1 MFSHCGSVKKSS
13 SHKIS
18 CEGSTS
24 DIEGYKFSYV
34 RYICVIIGCILSG
47 GLLRLL
53 FHWFPHWMLWCTH
66 KVCDL
71 NEADKVKIKD
81 ISGIYIHK
89 VQYPTRGKPRSQYH
103 NSTTDAFL
111 EKQNERPYIIHKKLK
126 YIWNFESENFELLQN
141 WDERPY
147 DEVLNA
153 PTLTTDLIETRRN
166 LYGINKIDVSL
177 TPIMRLV
184 LNGCLTPFHC
194 FQVFSCVIW
203 FCVEY
208 EIYATC
214 IAVFSVTSLIFQVY
228 ELRKNER
235 ALKKTVCISS
245 KVTVCRRRDGEDDF
259 MLVDST
265 ELVPGDLIAIPSSGC
280 LMQCD
285 AVLLMGN
292 CIVNESSLTGESLP
306 ITKIPLPNGQ
316 YENTTFDFRSCPR
329 HILFSGTSVIQT
341 RGDINK
347 RVLAVVIRTGFMT
360 TKGELVRSI
369 MFPKPMKFK
378 FTQDAYQFLG
388 ALCGVALVG
397 LCVSVYLMYWNKKEL
412 YYIILRPLDLVTI
425 VIPPILPVA
434 MSVGIVFAQRRLRN
448 HGIYCINPSVMNVC
462 GVINLTCFDKTG
474 TLTEDGLDLWGVVP
488 NRDGVLG
495 KPEFEPSKL
504 DYGPLVECM
513 ATCHSLTRI
522 DGVLSGDPLDV
533 KMFQSTKWEFIEVIS
548 EDQHNFD
555 LVISAI
561 VRPKEDECGDIF
573 EKIPYEIGIVRQFPF
588 SSSVQRMSV
597 ITRTL
602 NESQFHIYTKGAP
615 ETIEVLCRRDT
626 IPTNF
631 HSNLL
636 EFTREGFRVL
646 ALAWRPIKASYLRIM
661 RISRDRVEHNLLFL
675 GLLVMEN
682 RLKPESGPVI
692 KTLRQ
697 ANIRPVMVTGDHMLT
712 SLSVA
717 RDCEMIDELDRVV
730 IVTARPPPCPV
741 NDFDSDV
748 LNESQPIPV
757 PNNGLSTEKNPNNIQ
772 DATNA
777 GNNKNFSDD
786 LINSLVQF
794 HYAED
799 LHRPVT
805 EVATTNIQLK
815 RNLTKSDNRETSK
828 QSFSKRLKTRFNFG
842 RLQSPSKAFTSL
854 SALGN
859 SAIYHADSEK
869 VDNHTDYE
877 KCLFDKLDKHLDK
890 SDTFKYKDSAENRY
904 ALSIRMIDRP
914 DFHLAISGKTWSV
927 IQEHYPW
934 LIPKL
939 VVKGT
944 VFARFSPEQKAQ
956 VIEALQSVGYFV
968 SMCGDG
974 ANDCGALKVA
984 HAGISLSEA
993 EASIASPF
1001 TSKKQNISCVPMLIR
1016 EGRCALVTS
1025 FGTFKFMAGYS
1036 LIQSFS
1042 TIILFAIGSN
1052 LSEWEFLYCDFVII
1066 TTLSLTFGYTHAY
1079 PYLSAEPPTMRL
1091 LSMVTMISLFGQV
1104 IIGFIIQATAFI
1116 LIRFQSWYM
1125 PLYSYSNTAEY
1136 KNYENAAVFIVSTY
1150 QYIILAIAF
1159 SKGAP
1164 YRKSILTNYAFVLNI
1179 LVCFAL
1185 SLYLTT
1191 YPVNWILERLQLV
1204 RIPSIWFILILHSM
1218 VLANFMASY
1227 IVESI
1232 VDGVSFRRR
1241 IRRIRRALFP
1251 RRVERK
1257 AYERIREE
1265 IDRSAGV
1272 WPPLLRSASLQA
1284 LPRDLFTD
1292 ENLDVTTR
1300 PRSRRLSSAV
1310 SNDTDVDVAS
1320 VQSEIT
1326 DRRQLPF
1333 SSTDG
1338 DIGLHKVVSKHFSN
1352 QMSVNENPN
1361 QTFTLGG
1368 SLKKHNLSVDSL
1380 QHHTVYDP
1388 DVFDHSSVP
1397 STPSALE
1404 VPVIESMSSHLRNE
1418 GEENRE

>member
-1 MFSHCGSVKKSS
+1 
-13 SHKIS
+13 
-18 CEGSTS
+18 
-24 DIEGYKFSYV
+24 
-34 RYICVIIGCILSG
+34 
-47 GLLRLL
+47 
-53 FHWFPHWMLWCTH
+53 MLWCTH
-66 KVCDL
+66 KTCSL
-71 NEADKVKIKD
+71 KEADKVMIKD

-89 VQYPTRGKPRSQYH
+89 VHYPTKKSRPQCDS
-103 NSTTDAFL
+103 STTDAFL
-111 EKQNERPYIIHKKLK
+111 ENQTKHPYIIHKKLK
-126 YIWNFESENFELLQN
+126 YIWNFESEKYELLEC
-141 WDERPY
+141 WDKRPY
-147 DEVLNA
+147 HEVLNA
-153 PTLTTDLIETRRN
+153 PALTTDRIETRRS
-166 LYGINKIDVSL
+166 LYGINKIDVRL
-177 TPIMRLV
+177 TPIIRLV

-203 FCVEY
+203 YCVEY

-214 IAVFSVTSLIFQVY
+214 IIVFSVISLIFQVY

-235 ALKKTVCISS
+235 ALKRTVCVSS
-245 KVTVCRRRDGEDDF
+245 KVGVCRRYDGKDDF
-259 MLVDST
+259 RLVDST

-306 ITKIPLPNGQ
+306 ITKIPLSDGQ
-316 YENTTFDFRSCPR
+316 YENTTFDFRSCSR

-341 RGDINK
+341 RGDMNK

-378 FTQDAYQFLG
+378 FTQDVYQFLG
-388 ALCGVALVG
+388 ALCGVALVS
-397 LCVSVYLMYWNKKEL
+397 LCVTIYLMYWNKKEL
-412 YYIILRPLDLVTI
+412 YYIILRPLDIVTI
-425 VIPPILPVA
+425 VIPPVLPVA

-488 NRDGVLG
+488 NRDGVLE

-504 DYGPLVECM
+504 DYGPLIECM
-513 ATCHSLTRI
+513 ATCHSLTQI

-561 VRPKEDECGDIF
+561 VRPKDDECGDASK
-573 EKIPYEIGIVRQFPF
+573 KIPYEIGIVRQFPF

-730 IVTARPPPCPV
+730 IVTARPPPCPG
-741 NDFDSDV
+741 NEFTSDV
-748 LNESQPIPV
+748 LNENQPIPV
-757 PNNGLSTEKNPNNIQ
+757 PNIGFSTEKNPSNIQ
-772 DATNA
+772 DVTNA
-777 GNNKNFSDD
+777 GNNQNFSND

-799 LHRPVT
+799 LNRPVT

-815 RNLTKSDNRETSK
+815 RNLTKTDNRETSK
-828 QSFSKRLKTRFNFG
+828 QSFSKRLKTTFNIG
-842 RLQSPSKAFTSL
+842 RLQSPSKAFTGSLTVGDVINNIDPKDIENRADFEKGLYRSSTENRHSL
-854 SALGN
+854 S
-859 SAIYHADSEK
+859 IQ
-869 VDNHTDYE
+869 
-877 KCLFDKLDKHLDK
+877 
-890 SDTFKYKDSAENRY
+890 
-904 ALSIRMIDRP
+904 MIDRP
-914 DFHLAISGKTWSV
+914 NFHLALSGKTWSV

-956 VIEALQSVGYFV
+956 VVEALQSVGYFV

-1025 FGTFKFMAGYS
+1025 FGMFKFMAGYS

-1042 TIILFAIGSN
+1042 IMLLFVVGSN
-1052 LSEWEFLYCDFVII
+1052 FSQWQYLHCDFVII
-1066 TTLSLTFGYTHAY
+1066 TTLGLTFGYTHAY
-1079 PYLSAEPPTMRL
+1079 PHLSAEPPTMRL
-1091 LSMVTMISLFGQV
+1091 LSMVTMTSLFGQV
-1104 IIGFIIQATAFI
+1104 IIDFVIQTAAFI
-1116 LIRFQSWYM
+1116 LIRLQSWYM
-1125 PLYSYSNTAEY
+1125 PLYSYSNISEY
-1136 KNYENAAVFIVSTY
+1136 RTYESTSVFIVSTY

-1164 YRKSILTNYAFVLNI
+1164 YRKSFLTNYAFLLNI
-1179 LVCFAL
+1179 LVCFVL

-1191 YPVNWILERLQLV
+1191 YPANWILELLQLV

-1232 VDGVSFRRR
+1232 VDGVSFQRR

-1272 WPPLLRSASLQA
+1272 WPPLLRYVSLQA
-1284 LPRDLFTD
+1284 LPRGLFGDDDVDLPD
-1292 ENLDVTTR
+1292 R
-1300 PRSRRLSSAV
+1300 PGSRRSSSAV
-1310 SNDTDVDVAS
+1310 SSDTDVDVAS
-1320 VQSEIT
+1320 VPSEAT

-1338 DIGLHKVVSKHFSN
+1338 DIGLHKHGSKPSSN
-1352 QMSVNENPN
+1352 RMSVNENPN

-1368 SLKKHNLSVDSL
+1368 SLKKRNLSVDSL

-1388 DVFDHSSVP
+1388 DVFDHHSVSSA
-1397 STPSALE
+1397 PSALE
-1404 VPVIESMSSHLRNE
+1404 VPVIESMSSHLRNG

>member
-1 MFSHCGSVKKSS
+1 MKTSEVR
-13 SHKIS
+13 KIS

-24 DIEGYKFSYV
+24 EIEGYKFSYV
-34 RYICVIIGCILSG
+34 RYWCMVICCILSG

-53 FHWFPHWMLWCTH
+53 FHWFPHWMLSCTH
-66 KVCDL
+66 KTCNL
-71 NEADKVKIKD
+71 NEANKVKIKD

-89 VQYPTRGKPRSQYH
+89 VQYPPQDKPRLHYDC
-103 NSTTDAFL
+103 STMDTFL
-111 EKQNERPYIIHKKLK
+111 ENQTKHPYIIHKKLK
-126 YIWNFESENFELLQN
+126 YIWNFESENFEVLKN
-141 WDERPY
+141 WDERLY
-147 DEVLNA
+147 DEILNA
-153 PTLTTDLIETRRN
+153 QALTMDVIETRRG

-177 TPIMRLV
+177 TPIIRLV

-194 FQVFSCVIW
+194 FQVFSCIIW

-214 IAVFSVTSLIFQVY
+214 IAVFSVTSLIFQVH

-235 ALKKTVCISS
+235 ALKETVCISS
-245 KVTVCRRRDGEDDF
+245 KVSVCRCNDKEDDF
-259 MLVDST
+259 ILVDST

-316 YENTTFDFRSCPR
+316 YKNASFDFRSCAR
-329 HILFSGTSVIQT
+329 HVLFSGTSVIQT

-378 FTQDAYQFLG
+378 FTQDAFQFLG
-388 ALCGVALVG
+388 ALCVVALVG
-397 LCVSVYLMYWNKKEL
+397 LCVSVYLMYWNKKDL
-412 YYIILRPLDLVTI
+412 YYVILRPLDLVTI

-434 MSVGIVFAQRRLRN
+434 MSVGIVFAQRRLRS
-448 HGIYCINPSVMNVC
+448 HGIYCINPNVMNVC

-488 NRDGVLG
+488 NKDGILG

-504 DYGPLVECM
+504 DYGPLIECM

-533 KMFQSTKWEFIEVIS
+533 KMFQSTKWEFLEVIS

-561 VRPKEDECGDIF
+561 VRPNEDVGYDIF
-573 EKIPYEIGIVRQFPF
+573 EKVPYEIGIVRQFPF
-588 SSSVQRMSV
+588 SSSLQRMSV

-646 ALAWRPIKASYLRIM
+646 ALAWRPIKTSYLRIM
-661 RISRDRVEHNLLFL
+661 RISRDHVEHNLLFL

-730 IVTARPPPCPV
+730 IVTARSPPC
-741 NDFDSDV
+741 NDFTSDI
-748 LNESQPIPV
+748 LNENQPIPDLN
-757 PNNGLSTEKNPNNIQ
+757 PEFLTKTNPNNIQ
-772 DATNA
+772 DPITV
-777 GNNKNFSDD
+777 GNKSFSDD

-805 EVATTNIQLK
+805 EVATTNVQLQ
-815 RNLTKSDNRETSK
+815 RNLTKADNKETTK
-828 QSFSKRLKTRFNFG
+828 PPLFKRIKKRFTFS
-842 RLQSPSKAFTSL
+842 RLQSSKVFTGSC
-854 SALGN
+854 ALGDTVMHN
-859 SAIYHADSEK
+859 IDSENEGNH
-869 VDNHTDYE
+869 VDFE
-877 KCLFDKLDKHLDK
+877 KCLYDKAHKPLDT
-890 SDTFKYKDSAENRY
+890 SDDLKYKVSTENRY
-904 ALSIRMIDRP
+904 PLSIRMIDRP
-914 DFHLAISGKTWSV
+914 DFHLAISGKTWSI

-974 ANDCGALKVA
+974 ANDCGALKAA

-1001 TSKKQNISCVPMLIR
+1001 TSKKQNISCILMLIR

-1042 TIILFAIGSN
+1042 TIILFVIGSN
-1052 LSEWEFLYCDFVII
+1052 LSQWEFLYCDFVII

-1079 PYLSAEPPTMRL
+1079 PRLSAEPPTMRL

-1104 IIGFIIQATAFI
+1104 VISFIIQTTAFV

-1125 PLYSYSNTAEY
+1125 PLFSYSDSAEY
-1136 KNYENAAVFIVSTY
+1136 QNYENTAVFIVSSY

-1179 LVCFAL
+1179 IVCLVFC
-1185 SLYLTT
+1185 LYLTI
-1191 YPVNWILERLQLV
+1191 YPVNLIQNLIQLV
-1204 RIPSIWFILILHSM
+1204 RIPSIWFICILHSM
-1218 VLANFMASY
+1218 VIANFMASY

-1284 LPRDLFTD
+1284 LPRDLFTED
-1292 ENLDVTTR
+1292 DLNVSTR

-1310 SNDTDVDVAS
+1310 SNDTDIEVAS

-1326 DRRQLPF
+1326 DRRQFPF
-1333 SSTDG
+1333 SSTEG
-1338 DIGLHKVVSKHFSN
+1338 DIGLHGAIGKSFSN
-1352 QMSVNENPN
+1352 LMSINENQNPS
-1361 QTFTLGG
+1361 FILDGR
-1368 SLKKHNLSVDSL
+1368 LRKRNLSVDSL
-1380 QHHTVYDP
+1380 RHQTTTYEP
-1388 DVFDHSSVP
+1388 DVFDHSST
-1397 STPSALE
+1397 SSIPSALE
-1404 VPVIESMSSHLRNE
+1404 FPVTKSVSSHLYNKNEERNE
-1418 GEENRE
+1418 

>member
-1 MFSHCGSVKKSS
+1 MTFSRCGSINKSS

-66 KVCDL
+66 RTCDL
-71 NEADKVKIKD
+71 NEANKVKIKD

-89 VQYPTRGKPRSQYH
+89 VQYPTRRKSRSQYDS
-103 NSTTDAFL
+103 STTDAFL
-111 EKQNERPYIIHKKLK
+111 ENQTERPYIIHKKLK

-504 DYGPLVECM
+504 DYGPLIECM

-730 IVTARPPPCPV
+730 IVTARPPPCPG
-741 NDFDSDV
+741 NEFTSDV
-748 LNESQPIPV
+748 LNENQPIPV
-757 PNNGLSTEKNPNNIQ
+757 PNTGFSTEKNPNNIQ
-772 DATNA
+772 DATNS
-777 GNNKNFSDD
+777 GNNQNFSDD

-815 RNLTKSDNRETSK
+815 RNLTKTDNRETSK
-828 QSFSKRLKTRFNFG
+828 QSFSKRLKTRFNIG
-842 RLQSPSKAFTSL
+842 RLQSPSKAFTGL

-890 SDTFKYKDSAENRY
+890 SDKYKDSAENRY

-1079 PYLSAEPPTMRL
+1079 PHLSAEPPTMRL

-1104 IIGFIIQATAFI
+1104 IIGFIIQATAFT

-1125 PLYSYSNTAEY
+1125 PLYSYSNKAEY

-1179 LVCFAL
+1179 LVCFVL

-1191 YPVNWILERLQLV
+1191 YPVSWILERLQLV

-1368 SLKKHNLSVDSL
+1368 SLKKRNLSVDSL

-1388 DVFDHSSVP
+1388 DVFDHSSVS

-1404 VPVIESMSSHLRNE
+1404 VPVIESMSSHLRNG

>member
-1 MFSHCGSVKKSS
+1 MAFLFCKSIKKSHI
-13 SHKIS
+13 HKIS
-18 CEGSTS
+18 CEGSAS
-24 DIEGYKFSYV
+24 EIEGYKFSYI
-34 RYICVIIGCILSG
+34 RYFCVIIGCILSG

-53 FHWFPHWMLWCTH
+53 FHWFPHWLLWCTH
-66 KVCDL
+66 KTCEL
-71 NEADKVKIKD
+71 SEASKVKIKD

-89 VQYPTRGKPRSQYH
+89 VQYPVQEKSRPQYDGT
-103 NSTTDAFL
+103 STDTFL
-111 EKQNERPYIIHKKLK
+111 ENQTKHPYIIHKKLK
-126 YIWNFESENFELLQN
+126 YIWNFESENFEILQN
-141 WDERPY
+141 WDERAY
-147 DEVLNA
+147 DEILNA
-153 PTLTTDLIETRRN
+153 QPLTTDLIETRRN

-177 TPIMRLV
+177 TPIIRLV

-194 FQVFSCVIW
+194 FQVFSCIIW

-235 ALKKTVCISS
+235 SLKKTVCISS
-245 KVTVCRRRDGEDDF
+245 KVSVCRRIDGEDDF
-259 MLVDST
+259 ILVDST

-316 YENTTFDFRSCPR
+316 YENTPFDFRSCPR

-388 ALCGVALVG
+388 ALCAVALVG
-397 LCVSVYLMYWNKKEL
+397 LCVSVYLMYWNNKDL

-474 TLTEDGLDLWGVVP
+474 TLTEDGLDLWGVIP
-488 NRDGVLG
+488 NKDGVLG

-504 DYGPLVECM
+504 GHGPLIECM

-522 DGVLSGDPLDV
+522 DGVLS
-533 KMFQSTKWEFIEVIS
+533 
-548 EDQHNFD
+548 
-555 LVISAI
+555 
-561 VRPKEDECGDIF
+561 
-573 EKIPYEIGIVRQFPF
+573 
-588 SSSVQRMSV
+588 
-597 ITRTL
+597 
-602 NESQFHIYTKGAP
+602 
-615 ETIEVLCRRDT
+615 
-626 IPTNF
+626 
-631 HSNLL
+631 
-636 EFTREGFRVL
+636 
-646 ALAWRPIKASYLRIM
+646 
-661 RISRDRVEHNLLFL
+661 
-675 GLLVMEN
+675 
-682 RLKPESGPVI
+682 
-692 KTLRQ
+692 
-697 ANIRPVMVTGDHMLT
+697 GDHMLT

-730 IVTARPPPCPV
+730 IVTARPPPHPS
-741 NDFDSDV
+741 NYFTSDM
-748 LNESQPIPV
+748 LNENQPISMPDT
-757 PNNGLSTEKNPNNIQ
+757 GFSTETNPNHISDPT
-772 DATNA
+772 DARND
-777 GNNKNFSDD
+777 KNFSDD

-815 RNLTKSDNRETSK
+815 RNQTKTDNVETSK
-828 QSFSKRLKTRFNFG
+828 TSFFKRIKTKFNFSG
-842 RLQSPSKAFTSL
+842 SRSSSKVLAGL
-854 SALGN
+854 SAQSSG
-859 SAIYHADSEK
+859 AINNISSENE
-869 VDNHTDYE
+869 DNHIDFE
-877 KCLFDKLDKHLDK
+877 KCLSDKLDKHLDT
-890 SDTFKYKDSAENRY
+890 SSSFQHRDTAENRY

-1042 TIILFAIGSN
+1042 TIILFVIGSN
-1052 LSEWEFLYCDFVII
+1052 LSEWEFLYCDFIII

-1091 LSMVTMISLFGQV
+1091 LSTVTMISLFGQV

-1125 PLYSYSNTAEY
+1125 PLYSYSNAAEY
-1136 KNYENAAVFIVSTY
+1136 QNYENAAVFIVSAY

-1179 LVCFAL
+1179 LVCFVFT
-1185 SLYLTT
+1185 LYLTT
-1191 YPVNWILERLQLV
+1191 HPVNWILERLQLV
-1204 RIPSIWFILILHSM
+1204 RIPSIWFICILHSM

-1227 IVESI
+1227 IVESV
-1232 VDGVSFRRR
+1232 VDGVAFRRR
-1241 IRRIRRALFP
+1241 IRRIRQALFP

-1284 LPRDLFTD
+1284 LPRDLFAD
-1292 ENLDVTTR
+1292 DNIDIPTR

-1310 SNDTDVDVAS
+1310 SNDTDVEVAS

-1326 DRRQLPF
+1326 DRRQIPF

-1338 DIGLHKVVSKHFSN
+1338 DVGLPKIVGKSFSN
-1352 QMSVNENPN
+1352 QLNVNENPN
-1361 QTFTLGG
+1361 PSFNLYG
-1368 SLKKHNLSVDSL
+1368 SLKKRNLSVDSL
-1380 QHHTVYDP
+1380 HHTTDE
-1388 DVFDHSSVP
+1388 VFEHRSVSRTSSVM
-1397 STPSALE
+1397 E
-1404 VPVIESMSSHLRNE
+1404 FPVIKSVSTHLNNE
-1418 GEENRE
+1418 EDKENHDKGDCR

>member
-1 MFSHCGSVKKSS
+1 M
-13 SHKIS
+13 
-18 CEGSTS
+18 
-24 DIEGYKFSYV
+24 
-34 RYICVIIGCILSG
+34 
-47 GLLRLL
+47 LR
-53 FHWFPHWMLWCTH
+53 CTH

-71 NEADKVKIKD
+71 NEANKVEIKD

-89 VQYPTRGKPRSQYH
+89 VQYPTRGKPRSQYD
-103 NSTTDAFL
+103 NSTTDGFL
-111 EKQNERPYIIHKKLK
+111 ENQTERPYIIHKKLK

-561 VRPKEDECGDIF
+561 VRPKEDDCGDIF

-602 NESQFHIYTKGAP
+602 NESQFHVYTKGAP

-626 IPTNF
+626 IPSNF

-730 IVTARPPPCPV
+730 IVTARPPPCPG

-757 PNNGLSTEKNPNNIQ
+757 PNIGLSTEKNPNNIQ
-772 DATNA
+772 DATNE
-777 GNNKNFSDD
+777 GNIKNFSDD

-805 EVATTNIQLK
+805 EVATTNIQMK
-815 RNLTKSDNRETSK
+815 RNLTKTDNRETSK

-869 VDNHTDYE
+869 VDNHIDYE

-904 ALSIRMIDRP
+904 ALFIRMIDRP

-934 LIPKL
+934 LIPK
-939 VVKGT
+939 
-944 VFARFSPEQKAQ
+944 
-956 VIEALQSVGYFV
+956 
-968 SMCGDG
+968 
-974 ANDCGALKVA
+974 
-984 HAGISLSEA
+984 
-993 EASIASPF
+993 
-1001 TSKKQNISCVPMLIR
+1001 
-1016 EGRCALVTS
+1016 
-1025 FGTFKFMAGYS
+1025 
-1036 LIQSFS
+1036 
-1042 TIILFAIGSN
+1042 
-1052 LSEWEFLYCDFVII
+1052 
-1066 TTLSLTFGYTHAY
+1066 
-1079 PYLSAEPPTMRL
+1079 
-1091 LSMVTMISLFGQV
+1091 
-1104 IIGFIIQATAFI
+1104 
-1116 LIRFQSWYM
+1116 
-1125 PLYSYSNTAEY
+1125 
-1136 KNYENAAVFIVSTY
+1136 
-1150 QYIILAIAF
+1150 
-1159 SKGAP
+1159 
-1164 YRKSILTNYAFVLNI
+1164 
-1179 LVCFAL
+1179 
-1185 SLYLTT
+1185 
-1191 YPVNWILERLQLV
+1191 
-1204 RIPSIWFILILHSM
+1204 
-1218 VLANFMASY
+1218 
-1227 IVESI
+1227 
-1232 VDGVSFRRR
+1232 
-1241 IRRIRRALFP
+1241 
-1251 RRVERK
+1251 
-1257 AYERIREE
+1257 
-1265 IDRSAGV
+1265 
-1272 WPPLLRSASLQA
+1272 
-1284 LPRDLFTD
+1284 
-1292 ENLDVTTR
+1292 
-1300 PRSRRLSSAV
+1300 
-1310 SNDTDVDVAS
+1310 
-1320 VQSEIT
+1320 
-1326 DRRQLPF
+1326 
-1333 SSTDG
+1333 
-1338 DIGLHKVVSKHFSN
+1338 
-1352 QMSVNENPN
+1352 
-1361 QTFTLGG
+1361 
-1368 SLKKHNLSVDSL
+1368 
-1380 QHHTVYDP
+1380 
-1388 DVFDHSSVP
+1388 
-1397 STPSALE
+1397 
-1404 VPVIESMSSHLRNE
+1404 
-1418 GEENRE
+1418 

>member
-1 MFSHCGSVKKSS
+1 
-13 SHKIS
+13 
-18 CEGSTS
+18 
-24 DIEGYKFSYV
+24 
-34 RYICVIIGCILSG
+34 
-47 GLLRLL
+47 
-53 FHWFPHWMLWCTH
+53 MLWCTH

>member
-1 MFSHCGSVKKSS
+1 
-13 SHKIS
+13 
-18 CEGSTS
+18 
-24 DIEGYKFSYV
+24 
-34 RYICVIIGCILSG
+34 
-47 GLLRLL
+47 
-53 FHWFPHWMLWCTH
+53 MLWCTH

-71 NEADKVKIKD
+71 NEADKVKIKVWD

>member
-1 MFSHCGSVKKSS
+1 
-13 SHKIS
+13 
-18 CEGSTS
+18 
-24 DIEGYKFSYV
+24 
-34 RYICVIIGCILSG
+34 
-47 GLLRLL
+47 
-53 FHWFPHWMLWCTH
+53 
-66 KVCDL
+66 
-71 NEADKVKIKD
+71 
-81 ISGIYIHK
+81 
-89 VQYPTRGKPRSQYH
+89 
-103 NSTTDAFL
+103 
-111 EKQNERPYIIHKKLK
+111 
-126 YIWNFESENFELLQN
+126 
-141 WDERPY
+141 
-147 DEVLNA
+147 
-153 PTLTTDLIETRRN
+153 
-166 LYGINKIDVSL
+166 
-177 TPIMRLV
+177 
-184 LNGCLTPFHC
+184 
-194 FQVFSCVIW
+194 
-203 FCVEY
+203 
-208 EIYATC
+208 
-214 IAVFSVTSLIFQVY
+214 
-228 ELRKNER
+228 
-235 ALKKTVCISS
+235 
-245 KVTVCRRRDGEDDF
+245 

-285 AVLLMGN
+285 AVLLTGN

-329 HILFSGTSVIQT
+329 HILFSGTSVTQT

-347 RVLAVVIRTGFMT
+347 RVLDVVIRTGFMT

-378 FTQDAYQFLG
+378 FTQDVYQFLG
-388 ALCGVALVG
+388 ALCGVALVS
-397 LCVSVYLMYWNKKEL
+397 LCVTIYLMYWNKKEL
-412 YYIILRPLDLVTI
+412 YYIILRPLDIVTI
-425 VIPPILPVA
+425 VIPPVLPVA

-513 ATCHSLTRI
+513 ATCHSLTQI

-533 KMFQSTKWEFIEVIS
+533 KMFQSTKWEFIEVTS

-561 VRPKEDECGDIF
+561 VRPKKDECGDTF
-573 EKIPYEIGIVRQFPF
+573 KKIPYEIGILRQFPF

-602 NESQFHIYTKGAP
+602 NESQFHVYTKGAP

-626 IPTNF
+626 IPSNF

-730 IVTARPPPCPV
+730 IVTARPPPCPG

-757 PNNGLSTEKNPNNIQ
+757 PNIGLSTEKNPNNIQ
-772 DATNA
+772 DATNE
-777 GNNKNFSDD
+777 GNIKNFSDD

-805 EVATTNIQLK
+805 EVATTNIQMK
-815 RNLTKSDNRETSK
+815 RNLTKTDNRETSK

-842 RLQSPSKAFTSL
+842 RLQSPSKAFTRSLTVGDVMNNIDSKDKGNRADFEKGLYKSSTENRHSL
-854 SALGN
+854 S
-859 SAIYHADSEK
+859 IQ
-869 VDNHTDYE
+869 T
-877 KCLFDKLDKHLDK
+877 
-890 SDTFKYKDSAENRY
+890 
-904 ALSIRMIDRP
+904 IDRP
-914 DFHLAISGKTWSV
+914 DFHLAVSGKTWSV

-939 VVKGT
+939 VVKGM

-956 VIEALQSVGYFV
+956 VVEALQSVGYFV

-1001 TSKKQNISCVPMLIR
+1001 TSKKQNISCLWNVQIYGWLLPHSIVSHN
-1016 EGRCALVTS
+1016 VT
-1025 FGTFKFMAGYS
+1025 F
-1036 LIQSFS
+1036 
-1042 TIILFAIGSN
+1042 
-1052 LSEWEFLYCDFVII
+1052 CV
-1066 TTLSLTFGYTHAY
+1066 GYTHAY

-1191 YPVNWILERLQLV
+1191 YPANWIVELLQLV

-1251 RRVERK
+1251 RRMERK

-1272 WPPLLRSASLQA
+1272 WPPLLRYASLQA
-1284 LPRDLFTD
+1284 LPRRLFGDDEVDLPD
-1292 ENLDVTTR
+1292 C
-1300 PRSRRLSSAV
+1300 PGGGRLSSAV

-1320 VQSEIT
+1320 IQSEIT

-1338 DIGLHKVVSKHFSN
+1338 DIGLHKVVSKPSSN

-1368 SLKKHNLSVDSL
+1368 SLKKRNLSVDSL

-1388 DVFDHSSVP
+1388 DVFDHSSVS
-1397 STPSALE
+1397 STPSALQ

>member
-1 MFSHCGSVKKSS
+1 
-13 SHKIS
+13 
-18 CEGSTS
+18 
-24 DIEGYKFSYV
+24 
-34 RYICVIIGCILSG
+34 
-47 GLLRLL
+47 
-53 FHWFPHWMLWCTH
+53 
-66 KVCDL
+66 
-71 NEADKVKIKD
+71 
-81 ISGIYIHK
+81 
-89 VQYPTRGKPRSQYH
+89 
-103 NSTTDAFL
+103 
-111 EKQNERPYIIHKKLK
+111 
-126 YIWNFESENFELLQN
+126 
-141 WDERPY
+141 
-147 DEVLNA
+147 
-153 PTLTTDLIETRRN
+153 
-166 LYGINKIDVSL
+166 
-177 TPIMRLV
+177 MRLV

>member
-1 MFSHCGSVKKSS
+1 MVFAFWKRPAKSETQ
-13 SHKIS
+13 KIS
-18 CEGSTS
+18 CEGCTS
-24 DIEGYKFSYV
+24 DIEGYQFSHV
-34 RYICVIIGCILSG
+34 RYAFMVAGCVLTG

-53 FHWFPHWMLWCTH
+53 FHWFPQWMLWCTH
-66 KVCDL
+66 KSSEL
-71 NEADKVKIKD
+71 HEAHKVKIKD
-81 ISGIYIHK
+81 ISGVFIHNI
-89 VQYPTRGKPRSQYH
+89 VYPSSESPRSLD
-103 NSTTDAFL
+103 NSSVTSSLTL
-111 EKQNERPYIIHKKLK
+111 EDQTKHPYFIHKKLK
-126 YIWNFESENFELLQN
+126 YIWNFENEQFEVLQN
-141 WDERPY
+141 WDERSY
-147 DEVLNA
+147 DEILNA
-153 PTLTTDLIETRRN
+153 QALDSELIETRRD

-177 TPIMRLV
+177 TPIVRLV

-194 FQVFSCVIW
+194 FQVFSCAIW

-235 ALKKTVCISS
+235 ALKETVCISS
-245 KVTVCRRRDGEDDF
+245 KVSVCRRCGGEEDF
-259 MLVDST
+259 ELVDST

-292 CIVNESSLTGESLP
+292 CIVNESSLTGESVP
-306 ITKIPLPNGQ
+306 ITKIPLPSSQ
-316 YENTTFDFRSCPR
+316 YKNVPFDFRSSAR
-329 HILFSGTSVIQT
+329 HILFSGTSIIQT

-388 ALCGVALVG
+388 ALCAVALVG
-397 LCVSVYLMYWNKKEL
+397 LVVSVYLMYWNKKDL

-434 MSVGIVFAQRRLRN
+434 MSVGIVFAQRRLRS

-488 NRDGVLG
+488 NKDGILG
-495 KPEFEPSKL
+495 KPEFEPSKIENT
-504 DYGPLVECM
+504 PLIECM

-522 DGVLSGDPLDV
+522 DGVLSGDPLDI
-533 KMFQSTKWEFIEVIS
+533 KMFQSTKWEFLEVVS
-548 EDQHNFD
+548 EDQHKFD
-555 LVISAI
+555 QVVSAI
-561 VRPKEDECGDIF
+561 VRPKDTEGDLF
-573 EKIPYEIGIVRQFPF
+573 EEMPYEIGIIRQFPF
-588 SSSVQRMSV
+588 SSSLQRMSV

-602 NESQFHIYTKGAP
+602 NESQFHVYTKGAP

-626 IPTNF
+626 IPANF

-636 EFTREGFRVL
+636 EYTREGFRVL
-646 ALAWRPIKASYLRIM
+646 ALAWRPIKSSYLRIL
-661 RISRDRVEHNLLFL
+661 RLSRDRVENNLLFL
-675 GLLVMEN
+675 GFLVMEN

-692 KTLRQ
+692 KILRQ

-730 IVTARPPPCPV
+730 IVTARPPPASFPCSDFPSEGSTENQPV
-741 NDFDSDV
+741 NIRGD
-748 LNESQPIPV
+748 
-757 PNNGLSTEKNPNNIQ
+757 GLPFT
-772 DATNA
+772 ATVNV
-777 GNNKNFSDD
+777 NKNTTNTGDNNNFPDE

-799 LHRPVT
+799 LHKPVT
-805 EVATTNIQLK
+805 EVATTNVQVK
-815 RNLTKSDNRETSK
+815 RDSTKTDHKLTTKLPIIGRIKSK
-828 QSFSKRLKTRFNFG
+828 FSFNHLRIPKDVNE
-842 RLQSPSKAFTSL
+842 L
-854 SALGN
+854 SVT
-859 SAIYHADSEK
+859 DKFSELD
-869 VDNHTDYE
+869 VE
-877 KCLFDKLDKHLDK
+877 KCLYENGQKQVDGLSNSRKK
-890 SDTFKYKDSAENRY
+890 SSAENRY

-914 DFHLAISGKTWSV
+914 DFHLAISGKTWSI

-974 ANDCGALKVA
+974 ANDCGALKAA

-1042 TIILFAIGSN
+1042 TIILFVIGSN
-1052 LSEWEFLYCDFVII
+1052 LSQWEFLYFDFIII

-1079 PYLSAEPPTMRL
+1079 PRLSAEPPTMRL
-1091 LSMVTMISLFGQV
+1091 FSMVTMISLFGQV
-1104 IIGFIIQATAFI
+1104 VIGFTIQCTAFL

-1125 PLYSYSNTAEY
+1125 PLFSYSDDNEY
-1136 KNYENAAVFIVSTY
+1136 KNFENTAIFIVSSY
-1150 QYIILAIAF
+1150 QYIILAVAF

-1164 YRKSILTNYAFVLNI
+1164 YRKSIISNYAFVINI
-1179 LVCFAL
+1179 AICLACN
-1185 SLYLTT
+1185 LYLTT
-1191 YPVNWILERLQLV
+1191 HPVRQILDLLQLT
-1204 RIPSIWFILILHSM
+1204 RIPSVWFLTILHLL
-1218 VLANFMASY
+1218 VLANFLASY

-1241 IRRIRRALFP
+1241 IRRVRLSLFP

-1284 LPRDLFTD
+1284 LPRDLFRD
-1292 ENLDVTTR
+1292 EDIDLPIR

-1310 SNDTDVDVAS
+1310 SNDTDIEVAS
-1320 VQSEIT
+1320 VQSEKT
-1326 DRRQLPF
+1326 DRRPLPF
-1333 SSTDG
+1333 SSTEC
-1338 DIGLHKVVSKHFSN
+1338 DIDSHTAIGKSFSN
-1352 QMSVNENPN
+1352 LAEINENQNSSFSHDVPVKRRSLSLESSSVN
-1361 QTFTLGG
+1361 F
-1368 SLKKHNLSVDSL
+1368 
-1380 QHHTVYDP
+1380 
-1388 DVFDHSSVP
+1388 
-1397 STPSALE
+1397 AC
-1404 VPVIESMSSHLRNE
+1404 
-1418 GEENRE
+1418 

>member
-1 MFSHCGSVKKSS
+1 MVLLPCKSTNKLHAS
-13 SHKIS
+13 EIV
-18 CEGSTS
+18 CEGSRS

-34 RYICVIIGCILSG
+34 RYICVIIGCVLTA

-53 FHWFPHWMLWCTH
+53 FHWYPQWMLWCTH
-66 KVCDL
+66 KTCGL
-71 NEADKVKIKD
+71 KEADKVMIKD

-89 VQYPTRGKPRSQYH
+89 VHYPTKEKSRPQCDS
-103 NSTTDAFL
+103 STTEAFL
-111 EKQNERPYIIHKKLK
+111 EDRNKHQYIIHKKLK
-126 YIWNFESENFELLQN
+126 YIWNCGSERFELLEY
-141 WDERPY
+141 WDKRPY
-147 DEVLNA
+147 HEVLNTQA
-153 PTLTTDLIETRRN
+153 LTADRIKTRRS
-166 LYGINKIDVSL
+166 LYGINKIDISL
-177 TPIMRLV
+177 TPIIRLV

-203 FCVEY
+203 YCVEY

-214 IAVFSVTSLIFQVY
+214 IVVFSVISLIFQVY

-235 ALKKTVCISS
+235 SLKRTVCVSA
-245 KVTVCRRRDGEDDF
+245 KVGVCRRYDGKDDF

-388 ALCGVALVG
+388 ALCGVALVS
-397 LCVSVYLMYWNKKEL
+397 LCVTIYLMYWNKKEL
-412 YYIILRPLDLVTI
+412 YYIILRPLDIVTI
-425 VIPPILPVA
+425 VIPPVLPVA

-448 HGIYCINPSVMNVC
+448 HGIYCINQSVMNVC

-561 VRPKEDECGDIF
+561 VRPKKDECGDTF
-573 EKIPYEIGIVRQFPF
+573 KKIPYEIGIVRQFPF

-602 NESQFHIYTKGAP
+602 NESQFHVYTKGAP

-730 IVTARPPPCPV
+730 IVTARPPPCPG

-757 PNNGLSTEKNPNNIQ
+757 PNIGLSTEKNPNNIQ
-772 DATNA
+772 DATNG
-777 GNNKNFSDD
+777 GNIKNFSDD

-799 LHRPVT
+799 LNRPVT
-805 EVATTNIQLK
+805 EVATTSIQLK
-815 RNLTKSDNRETSK
+815 RNLTKTDNSETSK
-828 QSFSKRLKTRFNFG
+828 QSFSKRLKKRFNFG
-842 RLQSPSKAFTSL
+842 RLQ
-854 SALGN
+854 
-859 SAIYHADSEK
+859 I
-869 VDNHTDYE
+869 
-877 KCLFDKLDKHLDK
+877 
-890 SDTFKYKDSAENRY
+890 
-904 ALSIRMIDRP
+904 
-914 DFHLAISGKTWSV
+914 
-927 IQEHYPW
+927 
-934 LIPKL
+934 
-939 VVKGT
+939 
-944 VFARFSPEQKAQ
+944 
-956 VIEALQSVGYFV
+956 
-968 SMCGDG
+968 
-974 ANDCGALKVA
+974 
-984 HAGISLSEA
+984 
-993 EASIASPF
+993 
-1001 TSKKQNISCVPMLIR
+1001 
-1016 EGRCALVTS
+1016 
-1025 FGTFKFMAGYS
+1025 
-1036 LIQSFS
+1036 
-1042 TIILFAIGSN
+1042 
-1052 LSEWEFLYCDFVII
+1052 
-1066 TTLSLTFGYTHAY
+1066 GYTHAY

-1159 SKGAP
+1159 SKGTP
-1164 YRKSILTNYAFVLNI
+1164 YRKSFLTNYAFVLNI

-1368 SLKKHNLSVDSL
+1368 SLKKRNLSVDSL

-1388 DVFDHSSVP
+1388 DVFDHSSVS

>member
-1 MFSHCGSVKKSS
+1 MLLRWVGVMFSRCGSIKKSS

-71 NEADKVKIKD
+71 NEANKVMIKD

-89 VQYPTRGKPRSQYH
+89 VQYPTRGKSRSQYN
-103 NSTTDAFL
+103 NSTTDGFP
-111 EKQNERPYIIHKKLK
+111 ENQTERPYIIHKKLK

-602 NESQFHIYTKGAP
+602 NESQFHVYTKGAP

-730 IVTARPPPCPV
+730 IVTARPPPCP
-741 NDFDSDV
+741 
-748 LNESQPIPV
+748 
-757 PNNGLSTEKNPNNIQ
+757 
-772 DATNA
+772 
-777 GNNKNFSDD
+777 DD

-805 EVATTNIQLK
+805 EVATTNIQMK

-869 VDNHTDYE
+869 VDNHIDYE

-1179 LVCFAL
+1179 LMCFAL

-1191 YPVNWILERLQLV
+1191 YPVNWILELLQLV

-1338 DIGLHKVVSKHFSN
+1338 DIGLHKKR
-1352 QMSVNENPN
+1352 
-1361 QTFTLGG
+1361 
-1368 SLKKHNLSVDSL
+1368 NLSVDSL

-1388 DVFDHSSVP
+1388 DVFDHSSVS

-1404 VPVIESMSSHLRNE
+1404 VPVIESMGSHLRNE